1 MSTDDKD
8 QTDEEKPQ
16 PLQRPS
22 LPQLAWV
29 FLRIGATGFGGMMAL
44 IAIAHT
50 YLVDKQPA
58 LSEDE
63 FAEGMAIGQML
74 PGPVAVDSMVYM
86 AYAMRGWVGALVC
99 LVSLILPPATLV
111 LILTPLYFAHG
122 GSTILEA
129 VMRGIGAVVVAIV
142 AVAAWR
148 IGKPWLKTWMAIA
161 IAVGSFA
168 VLALTKLSPVIPLLV
183 GGLLG
188 AVLLKP
194 PVPAEEGAGNA

>member
-1 MSTDDKD
+1 MSSDDKE
-8 QTDEEKPQ
+8 QTGEETAQ

-74 PGPVAVDSMVYM
+74 PGPVAVDAMVYM

-122 GSTILEA
+122 GSTILGA

-148 IGKPWLKTWMAIA
+148 IGKPWLKTWLAIV
-161 IAVGSFA
+161 IAAGSFA
-168 VLALTKLSPVIPLLV
+168 VLALTKVSPVIPLLV

-194 PVPAEEGAGNA
+194 PAPAEEGAKSA